1 MSRRSQLAAAAIGG
15 TLALVAAACTSASG
29 SSTTGISSCK
39 KASSPVLTIAA
50 YSNPYDAYGKLTSSS
65 GTFATDWKAKTG
77 QSVIFQMSFG
87 GSTTQAENIV
97 NGFPADVYAS
107 SLAPDVSLV
116 QKAGLITHNWLK
128 DPDQSVVATS
138 VVGFM
143 VRPGNPKHI
152 HNWND
157 LIKPGLKILTPDPAQ
172 SGGAKWNITAA
183 YGAAMRG
190 KVPGYA
196 ANDPAAAQRL
206 LTGIFKNVT
215 VMDKSANDSFKNFE
229 SGNGD
234 VAITYEN
241 QALAGIAADSKDQ
254 FIIPPS
260 TILIQTPTVVVD
272 KNAKAHCVTKLANAF
287 VAYLHTADAQK
298 IFQTVGYQRPVSVAA
313 ARKGSGTEY
322 PSIKDLFTADM
333 LGGWPK
339 LASDT
344 VFGPNGVFTK
354 AFKAAKGEVPLAAA
368 AIATGRPL
376 AGGRYAGQR
385 CSTSGCSSCCR

>member
-1 MSRRSQLAAAAIGG
+1 MSRRSRAVTVAVGA
-15 TLALVAAACTSASG
+15 TLALAAAACTSASG
-29 SSTTGISSCK
+29 SSSTGGVSSCK
-39 KASSPVLTIAA
+39 KSSSPVLTLAA
-50 YSNPYDAYGKLTSSS
+50 YSNPYDAYGKLTSST
-65 GTFATDWKAKTG
+65 GTFATDWKTKTG

-97 NGFPADVYAS
+97 NGFPADIYAS

-128 DPDQSVVATS
+128 DPNQSVVASS

-152 HNWND
+152 TNWND
-157 LIKPGLKILTPDPAQ
+157 LTQSGLQILTPDPAQ

-190 KVPGYA
+190 KVPGVA
-196 ANDPAAAQRL
+196 ANDPAAAEKL
-206 LTGIFKNVT
+206 LEGIFKNVT
-215 VMDKSANDSFKNFE
+215 VLDKSANDSFKNFE

-241 QALAGIAADSKDQ
+241 QARAGIAAGSKDQ

-272 KNAKAHCVTKLANAF
+272 KNAKAQCVDALANAF
-287 VAYLHTADAQK
+287 VSYLHTPDAQK
-298 IFQTVGYQRPVSVAA
+298 IFQTVGYQRPVSPAA
-313 ARKGSGTEY
+313 AQKGSGSEY
-322 PSIKDLFTADM
+322 PPIKDLFTAAQ

-344 VFGPNGVFTK
+344 VFGPNGVFTN
-354 AFKAAKGEVPLAAA
+354 AFKAAKG
-368 AIATGRPL
+368 
-376 AGGRYAGQR
+376 
-385 CSTSGCSSCCR
+385 